1 MLDRGCRTSAR
12 RVSIWILTGCMLGFM
27 PCDML
32 KAAELLLA
40 WDAAANASD
49 GSPVADVAGYRLYYG
64 TTSGGYSNMI
74 PAGLSL
80 TATATNLQAGT
91 PYYFAVAAYNAA
103 GVESSLSAEL
113 TWTSPL
119 SNLVDTDKD
128 GMTDWE
134 EQMAGTDP
142 YNSHSVF
149 SMTISN
155 APAARGAP
163 GTVLQWT
170 SVSGRYYQVLRSMD
184 LMATP
189 PFSNVGSPIQ
199 ATGPITSFTDID
211 SPTTGAR
218 FYQIQVEP

>member
-1 MLDRGCRTSAR
+1 MLDRGCRTIAH
-12 RVSIWILTGCMLGFM
+12 RVSIWILTGFLVGFM

-32 KAAELLLA
+32 KAADLILS
-40 WDAAANASD
+40 WDAAANVSD
-49 GSPVADVAGYRLYYG
+49 GTPVADVAGYRLYYG

-80 TATATNLQAGT
+80 TATATNLQAGI

-103 GVESSLSAEL
+103 GIQSSLSSEL
-113 TWTSPL
+113 TWTAPL
-119 SNLVDTDKD
+119 SSLVDTDGD
-128 GMTDWE
+128 GMTDRE
-134 EQMAGTDP
+134 EQIAGTDP

-149 SMTISN
+149 SLTISS
-155 APAARGAP
+155 APSGGSAP

-170 SVSGRYYQVLRSMD
+170 SVSGRYYQVTRSMD

-189 PFSNVGSPIQ
+189 PFSNVAAPIQ
-199 ATGPITSFTDID
+199 ATGPVTSFTDTD
-211 SPTTGAR
+211 SPPNGTR